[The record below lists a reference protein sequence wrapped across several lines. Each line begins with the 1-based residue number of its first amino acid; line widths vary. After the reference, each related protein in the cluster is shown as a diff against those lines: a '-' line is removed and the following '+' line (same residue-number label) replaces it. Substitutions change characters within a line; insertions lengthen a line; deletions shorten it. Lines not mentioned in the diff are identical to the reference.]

1 MPPPPAPK
9 APLRVG
15 GDIRQPKLVK
25 IVEPEYPPEARR
37 ARVEGVVVLE
47 ATVTEKGAVDNV
59 KVISGPPLLIEAAVK
74 AVQQW
79 RCEPTILN
87 GQAVPVILT
96 ARVNFSLA
104 GAGK

>member
-1 MPPPPAPK
+1 M
-9 APLRVG
+9 V
-15 GDIRQPKLVK
+15 Q
-25 IVEPEYPPEARR
+25 PEYPAEAKR
-37 ARVEGVVVLE
+37 ASLEGVVILE
-47 ATVTEKGAVDNV
+47 ARVTEQGTVDNV
-59 KVISGPPLLIEAAVK
+59 KVISGPPLLSEAATK

-79 RCEPTILN
+79 RYEPTILN